1 MKLGSSIRR
10 RRRGGRKDKEK
21 EPGRPLPPGL
31 AALVS
36 PRALA
41 AAAGVALIGLAGGFA
56 FATQVLFPAPDVLT
70 GFIEVPDVRGSSVD
84 GVRSVLSDAGLELGT
99 VERYHHPL
107 ADSGSVVGQAPLP
120 GQLILPGQR
129 VRVALSAG
137 PDRRPIPTVS
147 RLVGVQ
153 AADVLRASGFTVV
166 IDSAESELPRGS
178 VVEVDPAEGTALSL
192 PAEVRLSLSLGPPS
206 VEMPTLLGLSE
217 VVATDSLEAIGL
229 VVGDVEEVFRFG
241 RDQGRVV
248 GQEPPGGTE
257 LERGSAVRLVVGR
270 RGGG

>member
-1 MKLGSSIRR
+1 MNLGSSIRR
-10 RRRGGRKDKEK
+10 RRRGGRKDG
-21 EPGRPLPPGL
+21 EPRRELAPGL

-36 PRALA
+36 PRVLA
-41 AAAGVALIGLAGGFA
+41 ASAGVAVIGLGAGFF

-70 GFIEVPDVRGSSVD
+70 GFVEVPDVRGNSVD
-84 GVRSVLSDAGLELGT
+84 GVRELLDGAGLDLGT

-120 GQLILPGQR
+120 GQLILPGQP
-129 VRVALSAG
+129 VRVALSVG

-147 RLVGVQ
+147 RLAGVQ
-153 AADVLRASGFTVV
+153 AADVLRASGFTVLV
-166 IDSAESELPRGS
+166 DSAESELPRGS
-178 VVEVDPAEGTALSL
+178 VVEVEPAEGTSLSL
-192 PAEVRLSLSLGPPS
+192 PAEIRLTLSLGPPL

-257 LERGSAVRLVVGR
+257 MERGSAVRLVVGR